1 MKLKVERESSY
12 RIVNKQLSITVIS
25 VSSLLTQC
33 TFLNN
38 TKVGLQLIL
47 QVQNEFQLMFNAIRL
62 KFFVIYL

>member
-1 MKLKVERESSY
+1 MKLKVEHESSY

-38 TKVGLQLIL
+38 TNVGLQLIL

>member
-38 TKVGLQLIL
+38 TNVGLQLIL

>member
-25 VSSLLTQC
+25 VISLLTQC

-38 TKVGLQLIL
+38 TNVGLQLIL
-47 QVQNEFQLMFNAIRL
+47 QVQNKFQLMFNAIRL